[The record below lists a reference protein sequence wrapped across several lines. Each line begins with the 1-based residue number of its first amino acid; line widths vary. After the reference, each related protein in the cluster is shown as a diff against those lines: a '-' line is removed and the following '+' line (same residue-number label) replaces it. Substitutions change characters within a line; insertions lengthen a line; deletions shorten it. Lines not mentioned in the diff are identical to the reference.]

1 MWKHAKNSMK
11 ELKRPNSV
19 FYAGYVRSS
28 LLKTPKTCKTRE
40 TKTRITQNVP
50 IVWLIQG
57 STMSKSMPRAFQ
69 KCGTFRYSKV
79 LNQSYWPPKSGQ
91 IRGKKFLDR
100 RRHKKKTRLQYSVP
114 RPHMNRIGFSHGKF
128 DILFISG
135 LKTAY
140 WSRVFFLWRRL
151 FSVTSRKFQTLL
163 TLSSR
168 NSRSKTRKPNK
179 SHIFEIAWTSAFSW
193 CYPYWVYGIRM
204 ASNCGKYEKIH
215 FLVFLGVRCIRKCMM
230 MLNQIFWTL
239 A

>member
-40 TKTRITQNVP
+40 TKTRITQNFL

-57 STMSKSMPRAFQ
+57 STMSKSMPRAFR
-69 KCGTFRYSKV
+69 KCGTFWYFKV
-79 LNQSYWPPKSGQ
+79 LNQSYWLSKSGQ
-91 IRGKKFLDR
+91 IWGKKFLEW
-100 RRHKKKTRLQYSVP
+100 RRHKKKTRLQYSVH
-114 RPHMNRIGFSHGKF
+114 RPHMNRIRSSHGQF
-128 DILFISG
+128 DVLFISG

-151 FSVTSRKFQTLL
+151 FSGTSRKFQTLL

-168 NSRSKTRKPNK
+168 NSRSETRKPDK
-179 SHIFEIAWTSAFSW
+179 FHIFETPWTSAF
-193 CYPYWVYGIRM
+193 
-204 ASNCGKYEKIH
+204 
-215 FLVFLGVRCIRKCMM
+215 
-230 MLNQIFWTL
+230 
-239 A
+239 

>member
-40 TKTRITQNVP
+40 TKTRITQNFP

-91 IRGKKFLDR
+91 IRGKQAPKAGGCARAPCLISWQNLTVLRLDP
-100 RRHKKKTRLQYSVP
+100 TWIIDFWVTW
-114 RPHMNRIGFSHGKF
+114 SHWNQW
-128 DILFISG
+128 DL
-135 LKTAY
+135 
-140 WSRVFFLWRRL
+140 WSHLDQWDQW
-151 FSVTSRKFQTLL
+151 SQ
-163 TLSSR
+163 
-168 NSRSKTRKPNK
+168 
-179 SHIFEIAWTSAFSW
+179 
-193 CYPYWVYGIRM
+193 
-204 ASNCGKYEKIH
+204 
-215 FLVFLGVRCIRKCMM
+215 
-230 MLNQIFWTL
+230 
-239 A
+239 